1 MRARLVLPA
10 LAILLGAC
18 FNVVPVTGTPPQG
31 AQLEAVLSDSGTVAL
46 TPRIGPNAGTI
57 IGTLTA
63 ARGDTLDIAIA
74 EVRTRDGMTYYL
86 KGTSISLL
94 RTDLSALRMRQLD
107 KRRTIVAATVGVFG
121 AAALAAGVQAISGGS
136 DNTGGGGGNPAA
148 RPPE

>member
-31 AQLEAVLSDSGTVAL
+31 AQLEAVLSDSGTIAL

-57 IGTLTA
+57 IGSLTA

-74 EVRTRDGMTYYL
+74 EVRTRDGLTYYL

-94 RTDLSALRMRQLD
+94 RSDLSALRMRQLD

>member
-1 MRARLVLPA
+1 MRSRLVLPV

-57 IGTLTA
+57 IGTLAA

-74 EVRTRDGMTYYL
+74 EVHTRDGLTYYL
-86 KGTSISLL
+86 KGTTISLV
-94 RTDLSALRMRQLD
+94 RSDLSALRMRQLD

>member
-1 MRARLVLPA
+1 MRPQLVLPA

-31 AQLEAVLSDSGTVAL
+31 AQLEALLSDSGTVAL

-57 IGTLTA
+57 VGTLTA
-63 ARGDTLDIAIA
+63 ARGDTLDIAID
-74 EVRTRDGMTYYL
+74 EVRTRDGLTYYL

-94 RTDLSALRMRQLD
+94 RSDLSALRMRQLD

>member
-18 FNVVPVTGTPPQG
+18 FNLVPVTGTPPQG

-57 IGTLTA
+57 IGTLA
-63 ARGDTLDIAIA
+63 AAHGDTLDIAIA
-74 EVRTRDGMTYYL
+74 EVHTRDGLTYYL
-86 KGTSISLL
+86 KGTTISLV
-94 RTDLSALRMRQLD
+94 RSDLSALRMRQLD

>member
-1 MRARLVLPA
+1 MRPQLVLPA

-18 FNVVPVTGTPPQG
+18 FNVVPVTGTPPRG
-31 AQLEAVLSDSGTVAL
+31 AQLEALLSDSGTIAL

-57 IGTLTA
+57 VGTLTA
-63 ARGDTLDIAIA
+63 ARGDTLDIAID
-74 EVRTRDGMTYYL
+74 EVRTRDGLTYYL

-94 RTDLSALRMRQLD
+94 RSDLSALRMRQLD

>member
-18 FNVVPVTGTPPQG
+18 FNLVPVTGTPPQG

-57 IGTLTA
+57 IGTLAA

-74 EVRTRDGMTYYL
+74 EVHTRDGLTYYL
-86 KGTSISLL
+86 KGTTISLV
-94 RTDLSALRMRQLD
+94 RSDLSALRMRQLD